1 MKILAEE
8 SYNSDGFCVSI
19 HITPVAPANQD
30 LFYFDLDCVMNA
42 DFDEN
47 ATHKRGS
54 VFYTAS
60 IFKKHLPDIYAQLK
74 KHSYDMVLSY
84 NVDYF

>member
-8 SYNSDGFCVSI
+8 SYNSDGFGVSI
-19 HITPVAPANQD
+19 HITPTAPMHQD
-30 LFYFDLDCVMNA
+30 SFYFDLNQVMAA
-42 DFDEN
+42 DIDEN

-54 VFYTAS
+54 VYYTATV
-60 IFKKHLPDIYAQLK
+60 FKKHLPAIYDQLK
-74 KHSYDMVLSY
+74 KHNYDMVLSY

>member
-8 SYNSDGFCVSI
+8 SYNSDGFSVSI
-19 HITPVAPANQD
+19 HITPSAPAHQD
-30 LFYFDLDCVMNA
+30 SFYFDLNYVMDA

-47 ATHKRGS
+47 ATHKRGT

-60 IFKKHLPDIYAQLK
+60 VFKKHLPDIYAQLK

>member
-8 SYNSDGFCVSI
+8 SYNSDGFGVSI
-19 HITPVAPANQD
+19 HITPTAPMHQD
-30 LFYFDLDCVMNA
+30 LYYFDLDQVMKA
-42 DFDEN
+42 QIDEN

-54 VFYTAS
+54 IYYTAA
-60 IFKKHLPDIYAQLK
+60 ILKKHLPDIYAQLK